1 MTRKQRCNRR
11 IEIIKILSE
20 MSRNWS
26 QWRSADWKPL
36 EYELAYLTIIAN
48 MKEER

>member
-1 MTRKQRCNRR
+1 MTKKQRHNRR
-11 IEIIKILSE
+11 MEIIKILSS

-26 QWRSADWKPL
+26 KWTCADWQPL
-36 EYELAYLTIIAN
+36 ERELAYLTIIAN